1 MSTAEIPLTQAT
13 QVIARTPPEAGEY
26 RARIATISRHSAVYF
41 GGTILTAAA
50 GYFFKVYLARA
61 LGAEA
66 LGLYALGMSIVGFLG
81 LFSALGLPPAAARF
95 VADYRARGEFVR
107 LGAFLR
113 VSLGLLSASN
123 LLVGGIVLIAGP
135 WIAVHFYHAPALN
148 SYFGFF
154 VLIMFF
160 GALNTFLGQA
170 MAGYQ
175 DVTRRTV
182 ITHFT
187 GTPANILIAV
197 CLIGA
202 GLGLRGYLAAQV
214 ASALLVLILLAV
226 SVWNMTP
233 AQAQRWSTSVAMDKQ
248 VVAFSIT
255 AFGMAAIDFA
265 LAQGDKIVLGF
276 YMSPAQ
282 VGIYALAMGL
292 VAFVPI
298 ALQSVNQ
305 IFAPTIAELHANGS
319 HKVLQQ
325 LYSTLTKWI
334 LVVTLPMAFTMI
346 VFAKPLIGLF
356 GHTFEAGAI
365 VLIIGTAGQLF
376 NCAVGSVGYLLLMSG
391 NEVRLIKIQA
401 CNAVATLTLN
411 VLLVPRF
418 GIAGAAAASTVS
430 VIITNVWCLVA
441 VRRRLNLQPYNT
453 SYKKLVMPA
462 IVCAI
467 LLVALL
473 HASSG
478 VHSLWT
484 VALIGSTSAYIS
496 FFLTFLCFGI
506 DAEDRQLAIV
516 VGRKL
521 RIGARKI
528 GAIA

>member
-1 MSTAEIPLTQAT
+1 MSTAEIPLTQTT
-13 QVIARTPPEAGEY
+13 QVIARKLPEAGEFSE
-26 RARIATISRHSAVYF
+26 RVATISRHSAVYF

-50 GYFFKVYLARA
+50 GYFFKVYLART
-61 LGAEA
+61 LGAET

-81 LFSALGLPPAAARF
+81 LFSALGLPSAAARF
-95 VADYRARGEFVR
+95 VAEYRGRGEFVQ

-113 VSLGLLSASN
+113 GSLGLLSASN
-123 LLVGGIVLIAGP
+123 LLVGGLVLIAGP
-135 WIAVHFYHAPALN
+135 WIAAHFYHAPALK

-160 GALNTFLGQA
+160 GTLNTFLGQA

-175 DVTRRTV
+175 DVTRRTI

-202 GLGLRGYLAAQV
+202 GLGLKGYLAAQV
-214 ASALLVLILLAV
+214 ASALLILILLAV

-233 AQAQRWSTSVAMDKQ
+233 VQAQRWSTSITMEKG
-248 VVAFSIT
+248 VVTFSIT
-255 AFGMAAIDFA
+255 AFGMAAIDFG

-305 IFAPTIAELHANGS
+305 IFAPIIAELHGNGN
-319 HKVLQQ
+319 HEVLQQ
-325 LYSTLTKWI
+325 LYATLTKWI

-346 VFAKPLIGLF
+346 VYAKPLIGLF
-356 GHTFEAGAI
+356 GHAFEAGAI
-365 VLIIGTAGQLF
+365 VLIVGTVGQLF

-391 NEVRLIKIQA
+391 NEVQLIKIQA
-401 CNAVATLTLN
+401 CNAIATLTLN
-411 VLLVPRF
+411 MLLVPRF

-430 VIITNVWCLVA
+430 VIITNVWCLAA
-441 VRRRLNLQPYNT
+441 VHRRLNLQPYNA
-453 SYKKLVMPA
+453 SYKKLVTPA
-462 IVCAI
+462 IICPI

-473 HASSG
+473 HASSSM
-478 VHSLWT
+478 HSLWA
-484 VALIGSTSAYIS
+484 VAFFGLTSAYIS
-496 FFLTFLCFGI
+496 FFSSFLCFGVE
-506 DAEDRQLAIV
+506 AEDRQLATFL
-516 VGRKL
+516 GRKL
-521 RIGARKI
+521 RIGTRKF